1 MLPAIAILLINPT
14 TNSPA
19 SPPTFPP
26 STLPANWIFRVT
38 QGQGAAK
45 YRKAWLRIYPK
56 PASDSIPK
64 ALLRTFHDACPLA
77 VDAMCYQPYR
87 SLGKKSLAQVL
98 NFGQKEQQMIEEASR
113 RLAAGTDP
121 GILPERF
128 MIGAVR
134 MALDRRL
141 ARPETLTKNFYK
153 ALASG

>member
-1 MLPAIAILLINPT
+1 MLINT
-14 TNSPA
+14 ELVRRMGFESE
-19 SPPTFPP
+19 
-26 STLPANWIFRVT
+26 
-38 QGQGAAK
+38 AAK

-141 ARPETLTKNFYK
+141 ARPETQTKKFYK